1 MACLIRVQMDGMTD
15 STPDCPSCVFKSLV
29 LGVPATHFF
38 AISQAGQNT
47 LFRLSHIPSIPS
59 FLVLS
64 VQTHRAASPRS
75 PGFSQAFA
83 LSPTPAPPGAVG
95 DLAAGSQEV
104 SSIRDRSELHDQFT
118 SQSTHRQPL
127 TSPRRQDTATPR
139 QEDRSP
145 TPSSHRTLRRTP
157 RFSASPSPQPSPTPH
172 RRVHIDAVTVG
183 NRPPPIFSLPHNPDG
198 LGQAESVFSPLRQEL
213 SQDLSDEDEE
223 EEEEEDEASAY
234 YLSSLRHRQRFASS
248 AKDSAPPTVRLSRHT
263 KSAILWTLEE
273 AIRKPNPFTPDW
285 VEESASMADLI
296 AGSGSGS
303 APATTNGNGA
313 TSSRPTAAP
322 SSQTGSPQQI
332 RGPRMIMRERAERE
346 ARQKAEREQME
357 RARAEEEAR
366 LIEEARR
373 RAERRQPSGAGAQ
386 GSTDIPSD
394 TAAYRRHQRA
404 QSEAQAGSS
413 RYHQTT
419 SGQQPSAVPQPLRTA
434 RQASSPTHQ
443 PAAITAGTS
452 APSQPGESSTQGNAS
467 TRLKNSFPHAFERWE
482 ALSAHWE
489 GMTSFWLRRLQENT
503 DEAERNPI
511 SSQLSR
517 QVADLSAAGANL
529 FHAVVELQRLRA
541 SSERK
546 FQRWF
551 FETRSELERNQEIAA
566 MLETQLEQERQA
578 RAEQTQNFAKLEAE
592 NAKNQKLISEM
603 RRELHI
609 SKEEARRAWEELGRR
624 EQEERDRT
632 VSLQQGLPT
641 IVGGVQVVPMT
652 QGPPSREPSRRERSH
667 TQGTDTSEYVAA
679 QPGQY
684 SEYGQSSSSQHNAG
698 RDPQFGPES
707 DLTGYS
713 EEDNLSYIEQ
723 PATSQSG
730 TNYPPSSSQ
739 WSQTYVGT
747 PEYSGQGYAAP
758 GWENVPR
765 HQHPTRLSDVLEED
779 ERSRTSASQVS
790 RP

>member
-1 MACLIRVQMDGMTD
+1 MSSLSSNLGLSVLRIIIVCLIT
-15 STPDCPSCVFKSLV
+15 
-29 LGVPATHFF
+29 
-38 AISQAGQNT
+38 
-47 LFRLSHIPSIPS
+47 
-59 FLVLS
+59 
-64 VQTHRAASPRS
+64 
-75 PGFSQAFA
+75 FA
-83 LSPTPAPPGAVG
+83 LSPTPKPPGAVG

-104 SSIRDRSELHDQFT
+104 SSIRDRSELHDPT
-118 SQSTHRQPL
+118 TSSQSTHRQPL
-127 TSPRRQDTATPR
+127 TLPRRQDTATPR
-139 QEDRSP
+139 REDRSP
-145 TPSSHRTLRRTP
+145 TPPSSHRTLRRTP
-157 RFSASPSPQPSPTPH
+157 RFSASPSPHPSSTPQ
-172 RRVHIDAVTVG
+172 RRAHIAAVTVG
-183 NRPPPIFSLPHNPDG
+183 ISPPSIFSLPRDPDR
-198 LGQAESVFSPLRQEL
+198 LGEGDHVFSPLRQEL
-213 SQDLSDEDEE
+213 SQDLSDEEDDEE
-223 EEEEEDEASAY
+223 EDDRASFF
-234 YLSSLRHRQRFASS
+234 LRSSLRHHQRFASS
-248 AKDSAPPTVRLSRHT
+248 NRDPVHSTARLSRHT

-273 AIRKPNPFTPDW
+273 ALRKPNPFTSDW
-285 VEESASMADLI
+285 IEENESMADLI
-296 AGSGSGS
+296 AGVGSGS

-313 TSSRPTAAP
+313 TSSRPTAAA
-322 SSQTGSPQQI
+322 SQTGSPQQI

-366 LIEEARR
+366 LLEEARR
-373 RAERRQPSGAGAQ
+373 RAERRQPSGGAAQ
-386 GSTDIPSD
+386 ASTDIPSD
-394 TAAYRRHQRA
+394 PAAYRRHQRA
-404 QSEAQAGSS
+404 QSEAQAASS
-413 RYHQTT
+413 RHHHTH
-419 SGQQPSAVPQPLRTA
+419 SGQQQSAVPQPLRTA
-434 RQASSPTHQ
+434 RQTSSPTHQ
-443 PAAITAGTS
+443 PAAITAGPS
-452 APSQPGESSTQGNAS
+452 GPSQQGESSAAQANAS
-467 TRLKNSFPHAFERWE
+467 ARLKNSFPHAFERWE

-551 FETRSELERNQEIAA
+551 FDTRSELERNQEIAA

-578 RAEQTQNFAKLEAE
+578 KAEQTQNFAKLEAE

-684 SEYGQSSSSQHNAG
+684 SEYGQSSSSQPNSG
-698 RDPQFGPES
+698 RDPQFAPES

-713 EEDNLSYIEQ
+713 EEDNLSYIDQ
-723 PATSQSG
+723 PSTSQPG

-739 WSQTYVGT
+739 WSQTYQGT

-758 GWENVPR
+758 GWESMPR